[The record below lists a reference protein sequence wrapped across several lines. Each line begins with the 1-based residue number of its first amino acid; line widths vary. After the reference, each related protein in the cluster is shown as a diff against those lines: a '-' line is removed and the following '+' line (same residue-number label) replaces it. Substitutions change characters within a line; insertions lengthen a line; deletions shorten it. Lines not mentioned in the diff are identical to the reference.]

1 MPSTQSS
8 VRSKAPWNT
17 IILAVIGL
25 VTGIATSADAQNPQ
39 AFEWPD
45 PQHQLLLLGTFH
57 FSDAGLDSYRP
68 QYDVDVLSPERQTEI
83 GHIVDRLTSFRPT
96 RIAVEVMPEEQAW
109 LDSLYRQYR
118 AGNYELGSNEV
129 FQLGFRLAR
138 LVGHDR
144 VYAVDADRRFYEPWV
159 DPDEYA
165 VAHGQQRWLDPGLEL
180 QYQAL
185 YQYDD
190 SIKVTRPLAEHLLY
204 VNSRERTLR
213 SHGRYLI
220 DSFEVGTGDEYP
232 GVDSRT
238 AWFNRN
244 LKIFANLQR
253 LVEGEH
259 ERVLL
264 IIGAGHLAILR
275 HSAEASPQ
283 FEFVELTTVLE
294 ARER

>member
-1 MPSTQSS
+1 M
-8 VRSKAPWNT
+8 
-17 IILAVIGL
+17 IGL
-25 VTGIATSADAQNPQ
+25 VTGIATSADAQDPQ

-165 VAHGQQRWLDPGLEL
+165 EAHGQQRG
-180 QYQAL
+180 
-185 YQYDD
+185 
-190 SIKVTRPLAEHLLY
+190 
-204 VNSRERTLR
+204 
-213 SHGRYLI
+213 
-220 DSFEVGTGDEYP
+220 
-232 GVDSRT
+232 
-238 AWFNRN
+238 
-244 LKIFANLQR
+244 
-253 LVEGEH
+253 
-259 ERVLL
+259 
-264 IIGAGHLAILR
+264 
-275 HSAEASPQ
+275 
-283 FEFVELTTVLE
+283 
-294 ARER
+294 